1 MFKMAKMIGVFS
13 QIKGKIG
20 NMIYATWHGVQ
31 VIKTMFIPAN
41 PQSVD
46 QTAHRDIFDFLIQL
60 GELIFD
66 DIIAVIWNPFRRKA
80 SSGWSNWLKAN
91 LLLQTGATIDYSIF
105 VLSQGSI
112 SPSAIT
118 SSVYTTGTG
127 ACVITFPATAL
138 NNQDVLDYAGAFV
151 IDDVSDNNY
160 YNDELVAQRKDGTIT
175 VTCATG
181 LTPANCH
188 AYLFFVRKSGT
199 VITKVSNSTYLICSA
214 P

>member
-1 MFKMAKMIGVFS
+1 MAKMIGVFS

-91 LLLQTGATIDYSIF
+91 LLLQTGATIDYSILF
-105 VLSQGSI
+105 YLKVLFLHQLLH
-112 SPSAIT
+112 PQFT
-118 SSVYTTGTG
+118 PLV
-127 ACVITFPATAL
+127 PAP
-138 NNQDVLDYAGAFV
+138 VLLHF
-151 IDDVSDNNY
+151 
-160 YNDELVAQRKDGTIT
+160 LLQ
-175 VTCATG
+175 
-181 LTPANCH
+181 L
-188 AYLFFVRKSGT
+188 
-199 VITKVSNSTYLICSA
+199 
-214 P
+214 

>member
-1 MFKMAKMIGVFS
+1 MAKMIGVFS
-13 QIKGKIG
+13 HIKGKIG
-20 NMIYATWHGVQ
+20 NIIYATWHGVQ

-41 PQSVD
+41 PQSAD
-46 QTAHRDIFDFLIQL
+46 QTSHRDIFLFLVQL

-66 DIIAVIWNPFRRKA
+66 DIITVIWNPFRRKA

-112 SPSAIT
+112 YPSAVKT
-118 SSVYTTGTG
+118 SVYTTGTG
-127 ACVITFPATAL
+127 ACVIEFLDTSL
-138 NNQDVLDYAGAFV
+138 NNQEQNDLVGAFV
-151 IDDVSDNNY
+151 IDDASDNNF
-160 YNDELVAQRKDGTIT
+160 YNASLAAKRSDGTIT
-175 VTCATG
+175 VTCDTG